1 MQPTRNQVICDK
13 FHYDCLFLK
22 ICALVHTCDT
32 HLNIDVR
39 SCLNFTSAFLQ
50 HSGETILFFCCFFYS
65 FCCCVKIIGY
75 FQMSTETDVELI
87 DFFFK
92 VVRIPTD
99 IWGI

>member
-50 HSGETILFFCCFFYS
+50 HSGETILFFCCFFLLFLLLCENNWLFS
-65 FCCCVKIIGY
+65 NVNRNRC
-75 FQMSTETDVELI
+75 
-87 DFFFK
+87 
-92 VVRIPTD
+92 
-99 IWGI
+99 